1 MRACVC
7 AQALTFIL
15 VFLCETAPESEA
27 LCRLETSKRISNAK
41 THPKISWTEESK
53 PAAGLSP
60 AASACAC
67 VYVREVL
74 VGGCASHVSVTL
86 QSVCVCQC
94 VLEAN
99 ICLHQQNHFRGKF
112 YIDAHDP
119 VCVCVF
125 VMLSFLNIKF
135 NLKKIKK
142 TSIKKPH

>member
-67 VYVREVL
+67 VCVREVL

-86 QSVCVCQC
+86 QSVCVCVSVSLKQIYVYISRITSEGSFILTRTIPC
-94 VLEAN
+94 V
-99 ICLHQQNHFRGKF
+99 R
-112 YIDAHDP
+112 
-119 VCVCVF
+119 VCVCVCSSCF
-125 VMLSFLNIKF
+125 HS
-135 NLKKIKK
+135 
-142 TSIKKPH
+142 